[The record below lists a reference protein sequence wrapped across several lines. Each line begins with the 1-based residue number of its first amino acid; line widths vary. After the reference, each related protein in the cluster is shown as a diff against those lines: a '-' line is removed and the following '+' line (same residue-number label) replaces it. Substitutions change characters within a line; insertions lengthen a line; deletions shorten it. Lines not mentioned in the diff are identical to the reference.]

1 MEVEFFKTIL
11 SEWWLIYLLFFMIVW
26 GFIWKWVPYIANTF
40 KEIVIDFKDTLKE
53 MQLSYKEEL
62 KEIRETFI
70 FQIEKSNNWHESH
83 NQKIDEIKNLVK
95 SKKCNDKDI

>member
-1 MEVEFFKTIL
+1 
-11 SEWWLIYLLFFMIVW
+11 
-26 GFIWKWVPYIANTF
+26 
-40 KEIVIDFKDTLKE
+40 